1 MTILRT
7 APVQAIM
14 DKIEAYKRDQKADTV
29 LSYQGRLKL
38 LGSDPQNY
46 PAQLTAASTRKDKQF
61 RKDKGAMLW
70 DLVRRLD
77 VLCHRWDNANRAR
90 DGEKRRTI
98 AGRMTTLFGVLELV
112 RAIKL
117 VRRDEE
123 TKVPKAS
130 KRLSLKSTPAN
141 LDEIVADKLGDRA
154 LPAGLVL
161 ILSGCRPKEIE
172 TGVTVE
178 MLPDGRLAL
187 AIRGAKFT
195 KKTGHEWRVL
205 TVSPARS
212 ALAKRLRDLARAA
225 GGTLLIK
232 RKRRRLGKDI
242 QAAAEAAGFK
252 GISPYSFRHLVASR
266 LKFMIMHSKTI
277 SPEEGKIIIAKMLGH
292 ISTSTQSGYGTSRQ
306 GRGGSLAL
314 VDVRTSGK
322 VRATHRPYPN
332 GPGGVVAISRRLRA
346 RLGAGS
352 KLPRDEAPHPSPF
365 SFG

>member
-1 MTILRT
+1 MTIPRIT
-7 APVQAIM
+7 PVQAIM
-14 DKIEAYKRDQKADTV
+14 DKIKAFKRDQKEDTIR
-29 LSYQGRLKL
+29 SYEGRLKL
-38 LGSDPQNY
+38 LGADPQNY

-77 VLCHRWDNANRAR
+77 LLCRRWDHANREL

-112 RAIKL
+112 RTIKL
-117 VRRDEE
+117 VRREEE

-130 KRLSLKSTPAN
+130 KRLSLRNTPTN
-141 LDEIVADKLGDRA
+141 LDEKVADKLGDRA

-161 ILSGCRPKEIE
+161 MLSGCRPKEIE

-178 MLPDGRLAL
+178 ILPDGRLAM

-195 KKTGHEWRVL
+195 EKTGHEWRVL

-252 GISPYSFRHLVASR
+252 SISPYSFRHLVASR

-277 SPEEGKIIIAKMLGH
+277 PPEEGKIIIAKMLGH
-292 ISTSTQSGYGTSRQ
+292 ISTSSQSVYGTSRQ

-314 VDVRTSGK
+314 VGVRASGK
-322 VRATHRPYPN
+322 VRVTHRPYPN
-332 GPGGVVAISRRLRA
+332 GPGGVIAVSRRLQRK
-346 RLGAGS
+346 LGI
-352 KLPRDEAPHPSPF
+352 KPQLPRDVTPHPSPF
-365 SFG
+365 NFS

>member
-1 MTILRT
+1 
-7 APVQAIM
+7 M
-14 DKIEAYKRDQKADTV
+14 DKIKAYKRDQKADTV
-29 LSYQGRLKL
+29 RSYQGRLKL
-38 LGSDPQNY
+38 LGADPQNY

-61 RKDKGAMLW
+61 RKDKSAMLW

-77 VLCHRWDNANRAR
+77 LLCRGWDNANRER
-90 DGEKRRTI
+90 NGEKRRTI

-117 VRRDEE
+117 VRPDEE
-123 TKVPKAS
+123 TKVRKAS
-130 KRLSLKSTPAN
+130 KRLSLKNTPAN
-141 LDEIVADKLGDRA
+141 LDEIVADKLSDRA

-161 ILSGCRPKEIE
+161 LLSGCRPKEIE

-178 MLPDGRLAL
+178 ILPDGRLAI

-212 ALAKRLRDLARAA
+212 ALAKRLRDLARTA

-232 RKRRRLGKDI
+232 RRRRRLGKDI

-266 LKFMIMHSKTI
+266 LKFVILHSKTI
-277 SPEEGKIIIAKMLGH
+277 SPEAGKMTIAKMLGH
-292 ISTSTQSGYGTSRQ
+292 ISTRTQSAYGTSRQ
-306 GRGGSLAL
+306 GRGGCLAL
-314 VDVRTSGK
+314 VGVQASGNVR
-322 VRATHRPYPN
+322 VAHRPYPN
-332 GPGGVVAISRRLRA
+332 GPGGVVAVSRRLRA
-346 RLGAGS
+346 RLGAKS
-352 KLPRDEAPHPSPF
+352 QLPRDVVPHPSPF

>member
-117 VRRDEE
+117 VRRDE
-123 TKVPKAS
+123 
-130 KRLSLKSTPAN
+130 
-141 LDEIVADKLGDRA
+141 
-154 LPAGLVL
+154 
-161 ILSGCRPKEIE
+161 
-172 TGVTVE
+172 
-178 MLPDGRLAL
+178 
-187 AIRGAKFT
+187 
-195 KKTGHEWRVL
+195 
-205 TVSPARS
+205 
-212 ALAKRLRDLARAA
+212 
-225 GGTLLIK
+225 
-232 RKRRRLGKDI
+232 
-242 QAAAEAAGFK
+242 
-252 GISPYSFRHLVASR
+252 
-266 LKFMIMHSKTI
+266 
-277 SPEEGKIIIAKMLGH
+277 
-292 ISTSTQSGYGTSRQ
+292 
-306 GRGGSLAL
+306 
-314 VDVRTSGK
+314 
-322 VRATHRPYPN
+322 
-332 GPGGVVAISRRLRA
+332 
-346 RLGAGS
+346 
-352 KLPRDEAPHPSPF
+352 
-365 SFG
+365 